1 MNQLGHILI
10 IVCPLVF
17 LAGFV
22 DAVAGGGGIISIP
35 AYMLAGLPVHLAA
48 GTNKM
53 AMCFGTTVAASNFI
67 RSKRVKFL
75 AALSAAVCSFLG
87 ASVGTTLALFI
98 SGWLLKIIILTAL
111 PAVALFL
118 VYNRNFGTQGQE
130 KGYGKVKQLFCAS
143 CIGIGIGAYDGLVGP
158 GTGTFF
164 ILAFTEVLGYDL
176 ITSSGCAKISNLA
189 SNIASMLLYA
199 FHGKVIFSVALPA
212 AVCAM
217 LGGYFGSRLAIRG
230 GAKWVRF
237 FVFFTLGLLFIK
249 TLWDFFA

>member
-1 MNQLGHILI
+1 MNQFAHVLM

-22 DAVAGGGGIISIP
+22 DAVAGGGGLISIP
-35 AYMLAGLPVHLAA
+35 AYLLAGLPVHLAA

-53 AMCFGTTVAASNFI
+53 AMCFGTTVAASNFV
-67 RSKRVKFL
+67 RSKKVEFL
-75 AALSAAVCSFLG
+75 AALPAAVCSFLG
-87 ASVGTTLALFI
+87 ASIGTAIALLI
-98 SGWLLKIIILTAL
+98 SERMLKMIILAAL

-118 VYNRNFGTQGQE
+118 AWKKDFGALEMNRTYS
-130 KGYGKVKQLFCAS
+130 KTKRLFCSA

-164 ILAFTEVLGYDL
+164 ILAFTGILGYDL
-176 ITSSGCAKISNLA
+176 VISSGCAKLSNLA

-199 FHGKVIFSVALPA
+199 LHGKVIFPVAVPA
-212 AVCAM
+212 ALCAM

-230 GAKWVRF
+230 GAKWVRGF
-237 FVFFTLGLLFIK
+237 IFLTLGLLFVK
-249 TLWDFFA
+249 TIYEFFS